1 MKQMQAL
8 LLLVGVLGF
17 APDAGK
23 QKGLETASWSLE
35 IRRVDTPW
43 TYVEEGGRGEDLD
56 LTLTASPS
64 TSDQPRWANPK
75 SIRVTVHIGSEKL
88 PDHEFSQSLEPSGIR
103 EN

>member
-17 APDAGK
+17 APGDAESRPRPADLLPADAGK
-23 QKGLETASWSLE
+23 QKSPQTAGWSLE

-64 TSDQPRWANPK
+64 TSDQPRWVNPK
-75 SIRVTVHIGSEKL
+75 SIRVTVHIGSEK
-88 PDHEFSQSLEPSGIR
+88 
-103 EN
+103 